1 VAAADESSQN
11 PKTNICVRF
20 GVRGTVVAGQRG
32 VTSPNASTPARFRGW
47 EVVLAG
53 GGLSDPR
60 NEHSCS
66 FRGCVVLEAG
76 RRWVEPRRRAVMLGF
91 RGRGTVVAAREEPD
105 PRNEHSLL
113 VSGMCGAGGRQKA
126 GGTPKMSSR
135 AQLWGTGDGSGGQRG
150 ARSPKA
156 SIPARFRGW
165 EVVLAGGGLSDPRNS
180 LLVSGMC
187 GTGGRQKAGG
197 TPETSSRARRRGSGD
212 GGGGGQMSESRKRAE
227 CARFRGWEAGG

>member
-1 VAAADESSQN
+1 M
-11 PKTNICVRF
+11 
-20 GVRGTVVAGQRG
+20 AGQRG

-76 RRWVEPRRRAVMLGF
+76 RRWVEPRRRAVVLGF

-105 PRNEHSLL
+105 PRNEQRLL
-113 VSGMCGAGGRQKA
+113 VAGR
-126 GGTPKMSSR
+126 
-135 AQLWGTGDGSGGQRG
+135 
-150 ARSPKA
+150 
-156 SIPARFRGW
+156 
-165 EVVLAGGGLSDPRNS
+165 
-180 LLVSGMC
+180 C